1 MKKRKIR
8 KKTLKEKFINFGL
21 FLLGIILYPFNSIS
35 SDKKKK
41 QIIKQK
47 NDEVDFRKDTKDLIS
62 EVELYLKRNKIALDD
77 EKEIKDL
84 IKYAKGVLAKDNLY
98 LIKKAKEKIDM
109 KFFYIKNKIY
119 VDETIKIQ
127 NIDDKKQ
134 KESTPKAKKEVQN
147 KKEHKISIVPIISFD
162 TPLLNNLNSNKSVH
176 VNKNLKSNNYVLK
189 SKPKSFVNGKVL
201 PQTKTIIDTK
211 FTANK
216 RNTKTTVKKT
226 SFTPVSITSKS
237 TVKNNISLKN
247 ANVGSAKKTGISTRV
262 STNSSANRKVM
273 PITTNTQIVVPKIK
287 FGKKFFNKKFREIYL
302 ISTSKVDNL
311 YKSLMISLRILL
323 IKDTIY
329 EENKKKDLRK
339 NFVDATTNIDLA
351 INMINSA
358 LGSINIIERYLY
370 ENISINDRNTNEF
383 KEIILYIERVRL
395 VLEEEL
401 SFVNQNDLENKKVLK
416 KHDN

>member
-21 FLLGIILYPFNSIS
+21 FILGIILYPFNSIS

-119 VDETIKIQ
+119 VDETIKTQ

-134 KESTPKAKKEVQN
+134 KESTPKARKEVQN
-147 KKEHKISIVPIISFD
+147 KKEHKISIVPIISFN

-176 VNKNLKSNNYVLK
+176 VNTNLKSNNYVLK
-189 SKPKSFVNGKVL
+189 SKPKLFVNGKAI

>member
-1 MKKRKIR
+1 MEKRKIR
-8 KKTLKEKFINFGL
+8 KKLLKEKLINFGL

-41 QIIKQK
+41 QLVKQK
-47 NDEVDFRKDTKDLIS
+47 DDAVDFRKDTKDLIS

-98 LIKKAKEKIDM
+98 LIKKAREKIDM
-109 KFFYIKNKIY
+109 NFFYIKNKIY
-119 VDETIKIQ
+119 VDETIKAQ
-127 NIDDKKQ
+127 NIDGKKK
-134 KESTPKAKKEVQN
+134 KESTTKVRKEVKN
-147 KKEHKISIVPIISFD
+147 KKKHKISILPIISFD
-162 TPLLNNLNSNKSVH
+162 TPLLNSNKSVH
-176 VNKNLKSNNYVLK
+176 VNKNLKSNNYVLR
-189 SKPKSFVNGKVL
+189 SKPNSFVNGKVIS
-201 PQTKTIIDTK
+201 QTKTIMDTK
-211 FTANK
+211 FTSNK
-216 RNTKTTVKKT
+216 RNTKNTVKRT

-237 TVKNNISLKN
+237 TVKNNVDLKSSSIGSIKKIS
-247 ANVGSAKKTGISTRV
+247 ISTRV
-262 STNSSANRKVM
+262 STNSSVTRKVV

-287 FGKKFFNKKFREIYL
+287 YGKKFFNRKFKEIYL

-329 EENKKKDLRK
+329 DENKKKNLRK
-339 NFVDATTNIDLA
+339 IFVDATTNIDLA
-351 INMINSA
+351 INVINNA
-358 LGSINIIERYLY
+358 LGSINVIERYLY

>member
-127 NIDDKKQ
+127 NIDDKKK
-134 KESTPKAKKEVQN
+134 KESTPKARKEVQN
-147 KKEHKISIVPIISFD
+147 KKEHKISIVPIISFN

-189 SKPKSFVNGKVL
+189 SKPKSFVNGKVI

-237 TVKNNISLKN
+237 TVKNNVSLKS
-247 ANVGSAKKTGISTRV
+247 ANVASAKKTGISTRV

-358 LGSINIIERYLY
+358 LGSINVIERYLY